1 MARKKRG
8 ELGHAIRNMR
18 LRKQA
23 EMQNNQESA
32 PAPARGTPEKMEVSP
47 PGQQPQAG
55 SRPHATHRDTH
66 GHGHRTGK

>member
-8 ELGHAIRNMR
+8 ELGNAIRNMR

-32 PAPARGTPEKMEVSP
+32 PLAPASGMPERMEASP
-47 PGQQPQAG
+47 HVEQAQAG
-55 SRPHATHRDTH
+55 SRPHASHR
-66 GHGHRTGK
+66 GAHGHRTGK